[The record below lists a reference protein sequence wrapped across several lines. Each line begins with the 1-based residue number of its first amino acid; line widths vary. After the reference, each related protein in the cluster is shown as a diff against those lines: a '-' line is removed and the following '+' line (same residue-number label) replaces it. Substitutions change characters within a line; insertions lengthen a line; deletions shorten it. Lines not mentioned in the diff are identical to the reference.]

1 MDKRVEKKKL
11 DIAKRYAAM
20 TNDLHW
26 ETSYQPMEKV
36 YPFAR
41 YEGIRV
47 HDWDKWSDPFHMT
60 TDVWW
65 HQQGEKERR
74 LYAVMDAFAQNNGQI
89 GVSDARYINAIKLI
103 VQTFSPLKYTLHRA
117 FANAAR
123 NLPGDALRIATQFQ
137 AAEELRHSQLEQ
149 HAASIYNKY
158 FNGLHETPRWYE
170 QAWYLAP
177 AKSFAE
183 DAASAGP
190 FELLV
195 AISFSFDSLLS
206 DALFVPYMSS
216 AAHNGDLSLV
226 PASFS
231 AHSDTVRHKALGI
244 EAVKF
249 LLQQDP
255 LNVATVQRWV
265 DKWFWRSFRL
275 MPLVAVLQDYMVP
288 KRVYSFAESWNEFV
302 EAPVNALF
310 AELASYGL
318 KKPAG
323 WEQACDAKN
332 HLSHQTWNAFYGY
345 GDALAFHTWVPGA
358 EELEWLDRKYPEIF
372 DHWYRPRLTHYAQ
385 LEAAGQRF
393 HNHALPMQCQVCQQ
407 PMIFTE
413 MGSPRWIAY
422 RETQHDGQ
430 HFHFCSDSCETIFS
444 NEPDKYVQSRL
455 PSHEILHA
463 HRGDKLEDAL
473 RSSIAA
479 MGVVIGQDN
488 GSFDGSVDQ
497 KNFEE
502 WGGGQDMKEAQ
513 L

>member
-190 FELLV
+190 
-195 AISFSFDSLLS
+195 
-206 DALFVPYMSS
+206 
-216 AAHNGDLSLV
+216 
-226 PASFS
+226 
-231 AHSDTVRHKALGI
+231 
-244 EAVKF
+244 
-249 LLQQDP
+249 
-255 LNVATVQRWV
+255 
-265 DKWFWRSFRL
+265 L
-275 MPLVAVLQDYMVP
+275 M
-288 KRVYSFAESWNEFV
+288 
-302 EAPVNALF
+302 
-310 AELASYGL
+310 
-318 KKPAG
+318 
-323 WEQACDAKN
+323 
-332 HLSHQTWNAFYGY
+332 
-345 GDALAFHTWVPGA
+345 
-358 EELEWLDRKYPEIF
+358 I
-372 DHWYRPRLTHYAQ
+372 
-385 LEAAGQRF
+385 
-393 HNHALPMQCQVCQQ
+393 
-407 PMIFTE
+407 
-413 MGSPRWIAY
+413 
-422 RETQHDGQ
+422 
-430 HFHFCSDSCETIFS
+430 
-444 NEPDKYVQSRL
+444 
-455 PSHEILHA
+455 
-463 HRGDKLEDAL
+463 
-473 RSSIAA
+473 
-479 MGVVIGQDN
+479 
-488 GSFDGSVDQ
+488 
-497 KNFEE
+497 
-502 WGGGQDMKEAQ
+502 
-513 L
+513 